1 MYLVE
6 LVSFLHW
13 AQTNV
18 QNVQTKILMSMK
30 VMIHVDVDIATSHFF
45 LVLLYQK
52 TVVGMF

>member
-18 QNVQTKILMSMK
+18 PNVQTKILMSMR

-52 TVVGMF
+52 TVVGMV